1 MKPSIG
7 GTRSARAARPNIATA
22 VLFVVVGSYASR
34 AQAFT
39 TEPRADGSIVVGGAP
54 TVPERAVEL
63 VRRPTHDPPASKGL
77 ARGPTWSHPLGTDR
91 EGSDVLGRVARGA
104 RSTLLAAAIAALAA
118 LGAGLA
124 IGGTAGYVA
133 PVWEHRVERFVQAL
147 DAFPPLLLAGLLAA
161 TGATPPFLAAAIGA
175 AVVHAVRVARLV
187 RAGALDRSL
196 DDRTLASRGLGASR
210 GQVLARSLLPHLR
223 PTIVA
228 ATVDVLGTTLA
239 LEGALALLGS
249 APPGTNVG
257 WGALLVEGIAR
268 PGNGWLAAATAIACG
283 SAVLALHALGSRV
296 ERDTRATD
304 SLAPAPEAR

>member
-1 MKPSIG
+1 V
-7 GTRSARAARPNIATA
+7 RIATTTRRGLATLA
-22 VLFVVVGSYASR
+22 VLALCGSCASPCRALASEFSAERSTKVG
-34 AQAFT
+34 
-39 TEPRADGSIVVGGAP
+39 VAP
-54 TVPERAVEL
+54 TSLAPPLELSPRSTYKPTRA
-63 VRRPTHDPPASKGL
+63 TSL
-77 ARGPTWSHPLGTDR
+77 AHGPTWSHLLGTDR
-91 EGSDVLGRVARGA
+91 EGADVFVRVARGA
-104 RSTLLAAAIAALAA
+104 RFTLLAAAIAAVAS

-133 PVWEHRVERFVQAL
+133 PVWEHRVERIAQAL

-161 TGATPPFLAAAIGA
+161 TGSTPPFLAAAIGA
-175 AVVHAVRVARLV
+175 GAVHAVRVARLV
-187 RAGALDRSL
+187 RAGALDRAL

-228 ATVDVLGTTLA
+228 ATIDVLGTTLA

-268 PGNGWLAAATAIACG
+268 PGNGWLAAATAIACTA
-283 SAVLALHALGSRV
+283 AVLALHALGGRV
-296 ERDTRATD
+296 ERAARATD
-304 SLAPAPEAR
+304 ALAPGPEAR